1 MDVVCQTHIVASTFY
16 RFILKLIAVIK
27 SDILG
32 KHLYLAHTSN
42 RIWSLVCYV
51 GSIVAS
57 TKHIEAV
64 ILQT

>member
-1 MDVVCQTHIVASTFY
+1 MDVVSQTHIVASTFY
-16 RFILKLIAVIK
+16 CFTLKLFVTKIN
-27 SDILG
+27 ILG

-64 ILQT
+64 VLQT

>member
-16 RFILKLIAVIK
+16 RFILKLIAIK

>member
-16 RFILKLIAVIK
+16 RFILKLIDIK

-64 ILQT
+64 VLQT